1 MKIRLAQDRKMR
13 TFDKNGHLI
22 VESTVIT
29 KADVNEY
36 LGEEI
41 NGYEEL
47 GLQPKQR
54 YKLLRDPE
62 ELQKGQDT
70 FKSLQLMVKHIQV
83 DADDPKK
90 EYTIGSL
97 GSEISFD
104 GIDLRTSLRI
114 YDGEAI
120 RLIQSGKLEE
130 LSASYYYDADMQKG
144 EYNGIEYD
152 GIMRNIHGNHVALVH
167 HGRIGRD
174 AIIADS
180 VNDLLG
186 VKMKL
191 KKGAY
196 SKIATRVKKSLALDE
211 EIPTDKLEEIVE
223 SVLDEIP
230 DDQPANDEGDD
241 PEKKKKDDPAN
252 DDDPDGDDPANDEG
266 DGEGDDPKKPAMD
279 TNELIAKAIAENDR
293 KNKLGYEAM
302 ERVRPLVGSVAFD
315 SAENIY
321 RKALK
326 QTGVNYKGTDIE
338 AMQLMIDQKIE
349 AKNRPSLAQDS
360 AIQPKGE
367 KPKALQRIG

>member
-1 MKIRLAQDRKMR
+1 
-13 TFDKNGHLI
+13 
-22 VESTVIT
+22 
-29 KADVNEY
+29 
-36 LGEEI
+36 
-41 NGYEEL
+41 
-47 GLQPKQR
+47 
-54 YKLLRDPE
+54 
-62 ELQKGQDT
+62 
-70 FKSLQLMVKHIQV
+70 
-83 DADDPKK
+83 
-90 EYTIGSL
+90 
-97 GSEISFD
+97 
-104 GIDLRTSLRI
+104 
-114 YDGEAI
+114 
-120 RLIQSGKLEE
+120 
-130 LSASYYYDADMQKG
+130 
-144 EYNGIEYD
+144 
-152 GIMRNIHGNHVALVH
+152 
-167 HGRIGRD
+167 
-174 AIIADS
+174 
-180 VNDLLG
+180 
-186 VKMKL
+186 MKL